1 MNDHTAQTIITV
13 SQALA
18 ARRSIRGFQPREVA
32 PELLEEIFTKASL
45 APSNCN
51 TQPWHINVVSGAARE
66 KLEAELMTGLMQ
78 GAQPQFHF
86 KPGDMDLSGVYKE
99 RQYDCAMR
107 YYGTMGIERSDRDR
121 RNWLMAKNWQFFGAP
136 HAAFISMPKSMGE
149 VNAIDIGIYLQTLM
163 LLLVEYGLASC
174 PQGALAA
181 FPEPVKAITPIP
193 EGNELIVGLSFG
205 YEAVGEQ
212 INKVTM
218 ERAPLADT
226 VTFTR

>member
-1 MNDHTAQTIITV
+1 MSTTQLGLTV
-13 SQALA
+13 IQALQQ
-18 ARRSIRGFQPREVA
+18 RRSIRGFEPREVPA
-32 PELLEEIFTKASL
+32 ELIEEIFTKASL

-51 TQPWHINVVSGAARE
+51 TQPWHVNVVSGEARK
-66 KLEAELMTGLMQ
+66 KLEEQLMAGIMQ

-86 KPGDMDLSGVYKE
+86 KPGDMELSGVYKE
-99 RQYDCAMR
+99 RQFDCAAR
-107 YYGTMGIERSDRDR
+107 YYGTMGIERSDRDK

-136 HAAFISMPKSMGE
+136 HAAFISMPKTMGE

-163 LLLVEYGLASC
+163 LLLVEHGLASC

-205 YEAVGEQ
+205 YEAAGEQ

>member
-1 MNDHTAQTIITV
+1 MSTTELGLTV
-13 SQALA
+13 IQALQQ
-18 ARRSIRGFQPREVA
+18 RRSIRGFEPREVPA
-32 PELLEEIFTKASL
+32 ELIEEIFTKASM

-51 TQPWHINVVSGAARE
+51 TQPWHVNVVSGEARK
-66 KLEAELMTGLMQ
+66 KLEEQLMAGIMQ

-86 KPGDMDLSGVYKE
+86 KPGDMGLSGVYKE
-99 RQYDCAMR
+99 RQFDCAAR
-107 YYGTMGIERSDRDR
+107 YYGTMGIERSDRDK

-136 HAAFISMPKSMGE
+136 HAAFISMPKTMGE

-163 LLLVEYGLASC
+163 LLLVEHGLASC

-181 FPEPVKAITPIP
+181 FPEPVKAITLIP

-218 ERAPLADT
+218 ERAPLGDT

>member
-1 MNDHTAQTIITV
+1 MSTTELRLTV
-13 SQALA
+13 IQALQQ
-18 ARRSIRGFQPREVA
+18 RRSIRGFEPREVPA
-32 PELLEEIFTKASL
+32 ELIEEIFTKASM

-51 TQPWHINVVSGAARE
+51 TQPWHVNVVSGEARK
-66 KLEAELMTGLMQ
+66 KLEEQLMAGIMQ

-86 KPGDMDLSGVYKE
+86 KPGDMGLSGVYKE
-99 RQYDCAMR
+99 RQFDCAAR
-107 YYGTMGIERSDRDR
+107 YYGTMGIERSDRDK

-136 HAAFISMPKSMGE
+136 HAAFISMPKTMGE
-149 VNAIDIGIYLQTLM
+149 VNAIDIGVYLQTLM
-163 LLLVEYGLASC
+163 LLLVEHGLASC

-218 ERAPLADT
+218 ERAPLSDT
-226 VTFTR
+226 VTFTN

>member
-1 MNDHTAQTIITV
+1 MSTTELRLTV
-13 SQALA
+13 IQALQQ
-18 ARRSIRGFQPREVA
+18 RRSIRGFEPREVPA
-32 PELLEEIFTKASL
+32 ELIEEIFTKASM

-51 TQPWHINVVSGAARE
+51 TQPWHVNVVSGEARK
-66 KLEAELMTGLMQ
+66 KLEEQLMAGIMQ

-86 KPGDMDLSGVYKE
+86 KPGDMGLSGVYKE
-99 RQYDCAMR
+99 RQFDCAAR
-107 YYGTMGIERSDRDR
+107 YYGTMGIERSDRDK

-136 HAAFISMPKSMGE
+136 HAAFISMPKTMGE

-163 LLLVEYGLASC
+163 LLLVEHGLASC

-218 ERAPLADT
+218 ERAPLGDT

>member
-1 MNDHTAQTIITV
+1 MSTNELGLTV
-13 SQALA
+13 IQALQQ
-18 ARRSIRGFQPREVA
+18 RRSIRGFEPREVPA
-32 PELLEEIFTKASL
+32 ELIEEIFTKASM

-51 TQPWHINVVSGAARE
+51 TQPWHVNVVSGEARK
-66 KLEAELMTGLMQ
+66 KLEEQLMAGIMQ
-78 GAQPQFHF
+78 GTKPQFHF
-86 KPGDMDLSGVYKE
+86 KPGDMDLAGVYKK
-99 RQYDCAMR
+99 RQFDCAAR
-107 YYGTMGIERSDRDR
+107 YYGTMGIERTDRDK

-136 HAAFISMPKSMGE
+136 HAAFISMPKTMGE

-163 LLLVEYGLASC
+163 LLLVEHGLASC

-218 ERAPLADT
+218 ERAPLGDT